1 MRLERSSMEIPM
13 GDIIN
18 SYRQQLSDVIH
29 TLTLRNLHITALEK
43 KLDDK
48 REQIADLKMQLGYY
62 ELAGENLEA
71 EHSEIQVE

>member
-1 MRLERSSMEIPM
+1 MEIPM

-62 ELAGENLEA
+62 ELAGDQQDNPQVNLEGLEF
-71 EHSEIQVE
+71 EHG